1 MVAFLVDCRITLLFS
16 IAHEEERRKQMKL
29 RKKLCELDCEWYIF
43 IDFSKFLWCAVK
55 KGKIY
60 LRNYVAVEVCDKKER
75 FTLDF
80 SFTLSLSLS
89 SLRNTVMSCAFRFC
103 LIWFFIDFCMTS
115 INWRITYRVWYQ
127 FSHLRACS
135 FSPKY
140 KRGHVVATN
149 QCRTCPNCKRT
160 VLCQIK
166 VLFCLR
172 IRFNRLC

>member
-1 MVAFLVDCRITLLFS
+1 MCG
-16 IAHEEERRKQMKL
+16 EKRKDLPQ
-29 RKKLCELDCEWYIF
+29 KLCSRWG
-43 IDFSKFLWCAVK
+43 LWQ

-60 LRNYVAVEVCDKKER
+60 FR
-75 FTLDF
+75 FF
-80 SFTLSLSLS
+80 FYPSLSLS

-160 VLCQIK
+160 VLCQIIK